1 MAERD
6 AASCGSVHASS
17 PPGGVRQHCPS
28 ATTSGTRECA
38 NARPRAPLMCT
49 ARPSR
54 QGGPGANNRRGGA
67 PRGERPTSL
76 DARRPLAPAGLRHW
90 PADGC
95 RCTRAPFGAP
105 LPSRL
110 VRENRKPRR
119 TNASREGRRLHGD
132 RPRMT
137 APSPR
142 ALAMRRNTVRQTTA
156 HRRLAAAQRVHMSG
170 NDRFGPRRA
179 AVNKSDTIAQHR
191 TKGLARRRCHTIRRS
206 SP

>member
-1 MAERD
+1 MGRAG
-6 AASCGSVHASS
+6 CGV
-17 PPGGVRQHCPS
+17 PRVCRCKQTPGGSGNPPS
-28 ATTSGTRECA
+28 ATTSGR
-38 NARPRAPLMCT
+38 NKRVHARLRRAMELADGEAHLLHP
-49 ARPSR
+49 ARDR
-54 QGGPGANNRRGGA
+54 ANNRRGGA

-76 DARRPLAPAGLRHW
+76 DARRPLAPAGHHHW

-95 RCTRAPFGAP
+95 RCTRAPVGAP

-142 ALAMRRNTVRQTTA
+142 ALTTRRNTVRQTTA
-156 HRRLAAAQRVHMSG
+156 HGLPCGCAARPYV
-170 NDRFGPRRA
+170 R
-179 AVNKSDTIAQHR
+179 K
-191 TKGLARRRCHTIRRS
+191 
-206 SP
+206 